1 MIQFVIMFIKVSSHR
16 EWSVYIC
23 LKSAFASYFLINPVF
38 LRATELID
46 PVLISSRLQTDV
58 ELMWWL
64 ELTKTST
71 LVDTGSPFNTRARVD
86 LRVAKDKDVPTV
98 TSYD

>member
-1 MIQFVIMFIKVSSHR
+1 MVSLYLFKV
-16 EWSVYIC
+16 C
-23 LKSAFASYFLINPVF
+23 LCFLLPNKPC
-38 LRATELID
+38 LSELIG